1 MKKSILSFIGM
12 GATLVLLLVVQA
24 IVANSVSTVGVD
36 VSSMQ
41 DEILTYK
48 KENAILQEKLLTAS
62 SLTGIAEKMEDKGYE
77 TASTQLSLEKSLPLA
92 RR

>member
-1 MKKSILSFIGM
+1 MKKSIVSLIAM
-12 GATLVLLLVVQA
+12 GLTLVVLIVIQA

-41 DEILTYK
+41 TEILAYK
-48 KENAILQEKLLTAS
+48 KENAILKEKLLTAS
-62 SLTGIAEKMEDKGYE
+62 SLTGISEKMDDQGYE
-77 TASTQLSLEKSLPLA
+77 TASSQLSLSQSLPLA